1 MYDCSG
7 KGLVSTDK
15 ELYAVVEALRGNTFG
30 ILSDD
35 GSTEEKI
42 VRLLNLLPMAF
53 EVVDEARDTIRRLR
67 SELEK
72 HDTRALL

>member
-1 MYDCSG
+1 MNDSSG
-7 KGLVSTDK
+7 KELVSTDK

-53 EVVDEARDTIRRLR
+53 EVMDEARGTIGRLR

-72 HDTRALL
+72 HDTGTLL